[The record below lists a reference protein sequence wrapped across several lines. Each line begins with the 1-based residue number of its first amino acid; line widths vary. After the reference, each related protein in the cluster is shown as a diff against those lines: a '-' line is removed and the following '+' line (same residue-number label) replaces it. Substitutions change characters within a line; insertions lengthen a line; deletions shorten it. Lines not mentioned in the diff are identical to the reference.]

1 MSKCRRF
8 VIAVRYPHET
18 HYRYLVAT
26 HLSWRTGDIV
36 KTYTLR
42 WLVEVVIEDL
52 KVHEGWGQATKQPG
66 VDGSRRGLTL
76 SLLCDH
82 CLLLHPE
89 QIARLKHKQP
99 LSTIGSLQ
107 RHLQIESLISWL
119 SQWLDSEEFSD
130 KLERLAE
137 AIKPLFPL
145 QPSGKHMNTR
155 ELGRLE
161 PTPALKYL

>member
-1 MSKCRRF
+1 MERLLISWSAVLVVKAQKCRRF
-8 VIAVRYPHET
+8 VIAVRYLHET
-18 HYRYLVAT
+18 HYRYLVAR

-107 RHLQIESLISWL
+107 LTFRWSLLSPGCLSGSIPRSFLTNWSNWLRLLNLFFHYNLQENI
-119 SQWLDSEEFSD
+119 
-130 KLERLAE
+130 
-137 AIKPLFPL
+137 
-145 QPSGKHMNTR
+145 
-155 ELGRLE
+155 
-161 PTPALKYL
+161 